1 MAKPIPIENASQ
13 YQWLLGLNGDAGRTQ
28 RQGERQDTG
37 SKRDI
42 AYKTW

>member
-28 RQGERQDTG
+28 RQGTG